1 MNRTGT
7 LERLVQRCPELLKAS
22 TLACLLILGT
32 ILAASC
38 GDDED
43 ELKTISKES
52 LSSAAGESATTPDQQ
67 FFPCYTQLTPGDTVQ
82 PSVTPT
88 PETIRIQMLERP
100 YRIIPNDI
108 VLIQNRPYRLIIQA
122 GEEWHQF
129 AADVLSQDVLLPP
142 GGEAEI
148 LEQPQQLGVFPIYN
162 NRRIQESL
170 LLNTIT
176 VVPEGIE
183 PSTWNRFC
191 VEFTVQSPPP
201 DVGLSTPFIIEGTV
215 GPAMLQQT
223 ILEPSGRLLF
233 VSRVEAWSN
242 GRMVGSTTREQFI
255 SRGLSSDF
263 YLGIADLPPGSHTL
277 LPPGFPSKR
286 LDSCNGN
293 SPSYGSGGHIEWVPP
308 PRLSWQHRSPNRQR
322 VS

>member
-1 MNRTGT
+1 
-7 LERLVQRCPELLKAS
+7 
-22 TLACLLILGT
+22 
-32 ILAASC
+32 
-38 GDDED
+38 
-43 ELKTISKES
+43 
-52 LSSAAGESATTPDQQ
+52 
-67 FFPCYTQLTPGDTVQ
+67 
-82 PSVTPT
+82 
-88 PETIRIQMLERP
+88 MLERP

-191 VEFTVQSPPP
+191 VEFTVAISSARCWPEHA
-201 DVGLSTPFIIEGTV
+201 VYHRGYSWTCHAAANHTGTKWAASLCLS
-215 GPAMLQQT
+215 
-223 ILEPSGRLLF
+223 
-233 VSRVEAWSN
+233 
-242 GRMVGSTTREQFI
+242 
-255 SRGLSSDF
+255 
-263 YLGIADLPPGSHTL
+263 Y
-277 LPPGFPSKR
+277 
-286 LDSCNGN
+286 
-293 SPSYGSGGHIEWVPP
+293 
-308 PRLSWQHRSPNRQR
+308 
-322 VS
+322 

>member
-1 MNRTGT
+1 MNKTGT

-67 FFPCYTQLTPGDTVQ
+67 FFPCYTQLTPGDTAQ

-129 AADVLSQDVLLPP
+129 ATEVLSQDVLLPP

-148 LEQPQQLGVFPIYN
+148 LVQPQLLGIFPIHN

-170 LLNTIT
+170 LPSTIT

-183 PSTWNRFC
+183 PSTWYPFC
-191 VEFTVQSPPP
+191 AEFSVHSPPP
-201 DVGLSTPFIIEGTV
+201 DASLSTPFVIEGTV
-215 GPAMLQQT
+215 GPVILQPT
-223 ILEPSGRLLF
+223 IMEPVGQLLF
-233 VSRVEAWSN
+233 VSRIEAWNN
-242 GRMVGSTTREQFI
+242 GQIVGSTTSEHF
-255 SRGLSSDF
+255 
-263 YLGIADLPPGSHTL
+263 
-277 LPPGFPSKR
+277 
-286 LDSCNGN
+286 
-293 SPSYGSGGHIEWVPP
+293 
-308 PRLSWQHRSPNRQR
+308 RSPRSRQ
-322 VS
+322 